1 MSKKSGEMKIA
12 TKLDRAKQLKE
23 QGKFDEALPLLVDIV
38 EASPDLVQALM
49 LLISIHEDCQEWKQV
64 ATYCQRVI
72 DAQPKRIGVYFK
84 LAKALQKQGDIHGAI
99 AAYQK
104 AIELKPDQQANT
116 YANLGNAL
124 AEVDRIDE
132 AVDAYR
138 HSLKRKSEQPHLHL
152 KLGDLMGKRG
162 QLGVAAEY
170 YQQAFTLKPE
180 WGEKIQMKLA
190 DVRMQQGQLDGAISH
205 YQTALRINPNL
216 ATAYQGL
223 GDAFQQ
229 KGLSD
234 DALENYKKSHKLKPN
249 PTLKKAIEAATPK
262 PVSEPEILEE
272 FTTQSEEPTG
282 DVPDAA
288 LATKGK
294 GSAEGSGPIMGKKF
308 GKMGKFQLKG
318 RPKPVDQKQ
327 LEGKE
332 AFPTVDIQWNR
343 TSLIF
348 WSLFLG
354 GLYIAGLM
362 SALSSGVKAII
373 IAMTAGPILLGA
385 FIGLLYF
392 INRNL

>member
-1 MSKKSGEMKIA
+1 MSKESGEMKIA
-12 TKLDRAKQLKE
+12 TKLDRAKQLQE
-23 QGKFDEALPLLVDIV
+23 QGKFDEALPLLLEIV
-38 EASPDLVQALM
+38 ETSPTHFRALM
-49 LLISIHEDCQEWKQV
+49 QVISIHENCQEWEQV
-64 ATYCQRVI
+64 VTYCQRVLELKP
-72 DAQPKRIGVYFK
+72 DRVPVYGK
-84 LAKALQKQGDIHGAI
+84 LAKALQKQGDTHGAI

-104 AIELKPDQQANT
+104 AIELKPDQSAGI
-116 YANLGNAL
+116 YANFGNAL

-138 HSLKRKSEQPHLHL
+138 HSLKRKSEQPHVQL

-190 DVRMQQGQLDGAISH
+190 GIRMQQGQLDGAISH

-229 KGLSD
+229 KGLSE

-249 PTLKKAIEAATPK
+249 PTVKKAIEAATPK

-282 DVPDAA
+282 DVPDAS

-294 GSAEGSGPIMGKKF
+294 GSAEGSGLMMGNKF
-308 GKMGKFQLKG
+308 GKMGKFQL
-318 RPKPVDQKQ
+318 RRAPKPVDQKQ

-343 TSLIF
+343 TSIIVF
-348 WSLFLG
+348 SLLFG
-354 GLYIAGLM
+354 GLYIGGLI
-362 SALSSGVKAII
+362 AAFSSGVKAFI
-373 IAMTAGPILLGA
+373 IAMTVGPILLGA
-385 FIGLLYF
+385 FIGLLF
-392 INRNL
+392 FASRNV

>member
-1 MSKKSGEMKIA
+1 MSKESGEMKIA
-12 TKLDRAKQLKE
+12 TKLDRAKQLQE
-23 QGKFDEALPLLVDIV
+23 QGKFDEALPLLLEIV
-38 EASPDLVQALM
+38 ETSPTHFRALM
-49 LLISIHEDCQEWKQV
+49 QVISIHENCQEWEQV
-64 ATYCQRVI
+64 VTYCQRVLELKP
-72 DAQPKRIGVYFK
+72 DRVPVYGK
-84 LAKALQKQGDIHGAI
+84 LAKALQKQGDTHGAI

-104 AIELKPDQQANT
+104 AIELKPDQSAGI
-116 YANLGNAL
+116 YANFGNAL
-124 AEVDRIDE
+124 VEVERIDE

-138 HSLKRKSEQPHLHL
+138 NSLKRKSEQPHVQL
-152 KLGDLMGKRG
+152 KLGDLIGKRG

-190 DVRMQQGQLDGAISH
+190 EIRMQQGQLDGAISH

-229 KGLSD
+229 KGLSE

-249 PTLKKAIEAATPK
+249 PTLKKAIDAATPK

-272 FTTQSEEPTG
+272 FTTQSKEPTG

-288 LATKGK
+288 LATKG
-294 GSAEGSGPIMGKKF
+294 SSEATGPMMGNKF
-308 GKMGKFQLKG
+308 SKMGKFKLRSK
-318 RPKPVDQKQ
+318 PKPVDQKQ

-332 AFPTVDIQWNR
+332 IFPSVDIQWNR

-385 FIGLLYF
+385 FIGLLFF
-392 INRNL
+392 INRNV